1 MRTMARW
8 MGLSIGLAAAYALP
22 SRPAAGTALDFDF
35 NDPAPLDVQTG
46 PLPKG
51 EISGAVVPAQAYP
64 GSADFVVSH
73 EAATAGGVIRV
84 PGFRHPKGPF
94 SIEARF
100 RLRSFGPENS
110 RFIADI
116 LNTATW
122 DNGPSQG
129 LTLRV
134 GAGYLYPPLPRNA
147 YRTEAEWLADQNT
160 WSHIDR
166 GRMSDCFAEFAMA
179 QADDARAW
187 KQVIT
192 DRCIELNAWTH
203 LVATWDG
210 EDMRIF
216 LNGTDATD
224 PWRIQGKGH
233 APLLGSV
240 VDAFV
245 GARTTG
251 SYDPRHL
258 NGALDFVRVEDGV
271 LSDAEIHKRYK
282 ETFKPEV
289 RDSLCLGVIIP
300 QFPVAGQVC
309 DGKVDFEIKVINHG
323 ACTDPAFLASF
334 LAGDSVE
341 VEFAKN
347 SSFTDVVLRVVVST
361 TAFRLEPED
370 LAKIGTYKGQ
380 IYWRVRLVHRKAAA
394 LAKSSAVATTASAA
408 TTASVAV
415 TGEWSPSRPMILN
428 LSVPTSLADRSMRS
442 RPVLLQGRSDLFVSD
457 DGTGSRPY
465 LFDLA
470 GNRQSARF
478 ERVPGG
484 WRLEKSGYAATGLF
498 LLQR

>member
-1 MRTMARW
+1 MRTIVGW
-8 MGLSIGLAAAYALP
+8 MKISIGLAAVCGLP
-22 SRPAAGTALDFDF
+22 FHAAAGSPLNFDF
-35 NDPAPLDVQTG
+35 NDSAHLEVQTG

-51 EISGAVVPAQAYP
+51 EVSGAVSPSKEFP
-64 GSADFVVSH
+64 GSADFAGSYEV
-73 EAATAGGVIRV
+73 ATAGGVIRV
-84 PGFRHPKGPF
+84 PGYRQPKGPF
-94 SIEARF
+94 SIEGRF
-100 RLRSFGPENS
+100 RLRSYGPEDS
-110 RFIADI
+110 RFVADI

-122 DNGPSQG
+122 DEVVSQG
-129 LTLRV
+129 FAFRV
-134 GAGYLYPPLPRNA
+134 GGSYLYPPLPRNA
-147 YRTEAEWLADQNT
+147 YKTEAEWTAAQNA

-166 GRMSDCFAEFAMA
+166 GRMSDCFAVFAIA
-179 QADDARAW
+179 QADDPRAW

-233 APLLGSV
+233 APLMDSV

-245 GARTTG
+245 GARNTG
-251 SYDPRHL
+251 TWDPRHV
-258 NGALDFVRVEDGV
+258 NGAIDFVRVEEGV

-289 RDSLCLGVIIP
+289 HDSLCLGVIIP
-300 QFPVAGQVC
+300 HYPVAGQVC

-361 TAFRLEPED
+361 TAFRLQPSD

-380 IYWRVRLVHRKAAA
+380 IFWRVRLVRSKAVA
-394 LAKSSAVATTASAA
+394 LAKSSVAPTASLAE
-408 TTASVAV
+408 
-415 TGEWSPSRPMILN
+415 TGEWSPSRPMILD
-428 LSVPTSLADRSMRS
+428 LTAPTSLA
-442 RPVLLQGRSDLFVSD
+442 GRAS
-457 DGTGSRPY
+457 GSRPILVQSGSG
-465 LFDLA
+465 LFVADDGSGSRPFLYDLA
-470 GNRQSARF
+470 GHRQSARF

-484 WRLEKSGYAATGLF
+484 WRLEKAGFAATGLV
-498 LLQR
+498 LIGR